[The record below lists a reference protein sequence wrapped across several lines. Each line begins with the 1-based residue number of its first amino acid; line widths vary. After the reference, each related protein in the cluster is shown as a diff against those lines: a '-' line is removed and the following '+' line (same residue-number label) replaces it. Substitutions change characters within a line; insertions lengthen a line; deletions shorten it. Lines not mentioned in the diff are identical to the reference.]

1 MDGMIAT
8 NTTIQRPGLEADRVA
23 KEAGGLSGAPLKPLA
38 LEALR
43 HVRAAVGNDFPSSA
57 WAESSAARTRAKRRA
72 AGADLVQIYTGFIY
86 AGPR

>member
-43 HVRAAVGNDFPSSA
+43 HVRAAVGNDFPIVGVGGILSG
-57 WAESSAARTRAKRRA
+57 EDARERRA
-72 AGADLVQIYTGFIY
+72 AGADLVQIYTGSST